1 LRPGCVAFLPR
12 SFASAG
18 KTDSEANAVSGG
30 APTARCLFALEAP
43 ASAGKTNSK
52 ANKVSEEATK
62 QKSGAKLRIHPAND
76 VSPIQI
82 QKNRRTSFN
91 NLQINIKKTQKP
103 THHSN
108 KQFEGRQPGRRQKP
122 RRSKLGKAIAIF
134 NQKGGVGKT
143 TTNINLA
150 ACLAM
155 RGKKILIMDID
166 PQGNTTSGI
175 GISKKGLT
183 GAMYEIL
190 IDENMDPASAIMD
203 TNLETLKLLPASV
216 ELAGAEIEL
225 VQLEGR
231 EKRLKKAL
239 DRIRG
244 QFDYVF
250 IDCPPSLGLLTINS
264 LTAVDS
270 VLIPIQC
277 EFYALEGVSQLM
289 STIDLVKKS
298 LNPKLEIQGVIL
310 SMFDGRTNLSIQVVE
325 EVKKYF
331 KEKVYSTVIPRN
343 VRLAEAPSYG
353 MPITEYDPKS
363 KGAEAYMEF
372 AEEFLENENDL

>member
-1 LRPGCVAFLPR
+1 
-12 SFASAG
+12 
-18 KTDSEANAVSGG
+18 
-30 APTARCLFALEAP
+30 
-43 ASAGKTNSK
+43 
-52 ANKVSEEATK
+52 
-62 QKSGAKLRIHPAND
+62 
-76 VSPIQI
+76 
-82 QKNRRTSFN
+82 
-91 NLQINIKKTQKP
+91 
-103 THHSN
+103 
-108 KQFEGRQPGRRQKP
+108 
-122 RRSKLGKAIAIF
+122 LGKAIAIF

-150 ACLAM
+150 ACLALKN
-155 RGKKILIMDID
+155 KKVLILDID
-166 PQGNTTSGI
+166 PQGNTTSGM
-175 GISKKGLT
+175 GISKKGLDRT
-183 GAMYEIL
+183 TYEVLINDKLEPKDAIL
-190 IDENMDPASAIMD
+190 KTRIENLDII
-203 TNLETLKLLPASV
+203 PASV
-216 ELAGAEIEL
+216 QLAGAEIEL

-239 DRIRG
+239 DKIKSNY
-244 QFDYVF
+244 DYIF

-289 STIDLVKKS
+289 STIELVKKG
-298 LNPKLEIQGVIL
+298 LNPHLEIQGVIL

-331 KEKVYSTVIPRN
+331 KEKVYTTVIPRN

-363 KGAEAYMEF
+363 KGAEAYFEF
-372 AEEFLENENDL
+372 AEEFLELEGEQ

>member
-1 LRPGCVAFLPR
+1 M
-12 SFASAG
+12 
-18 KTDSEANAVSGG
+18 
-30 APTARCLFALEAP
+30 
-43 ASAGKTNSK
+43 
-52 ANKVSEEATK
+52 
-62 QKSGAKLRIHPAND
+62 
-76 VSPIQI
+76 
-82 QKNRRTSFN
+82 
-91 NLQINIKKTQKP
+91 
-103 THHSN
+103 
-108 KQFEGRQPGRRQKP
+108 
-122 RRSKLGKAIAIF
+122 GKAVAIF

-150 ACLAM
+150 ACLALKNK
-155 RGKKILIMDID
+155 RILILDID
-166 PQGNTTSGI
+166 PQGNTTSGM
-175 GISKKGLT
+175 GISKKGLDRT
-183 GAMYEIL
+183 TYEVLINDKLEPQDAIL
-190 IDENMDPASAIMD
+190 HTRIA
-203 TNLETLKLLPASV
+203 NLDIIPASV
-216 ELAGAEIEL
+216 QLAGAEIEL

-239 DRIRG
+239 DKIKG
-244 QFDYVF
+244 NYDYIF

-289 STIDLVKKS
+289 STIDLVKKG

-331 KEKVYSTVIPRN
+331 KEKVYTTVIPRN

-363 KGAEAYMEF
+363 KGAEAYFEF
-372 AEEFLENENDL
+372 AEEFLELEGEC

>member
-1 LRPGCVAFLPR
+1 M
-12 SFASAG
+12 G
-18 KTDSEANAVSGG
+18 K
-30 APTARCLFALEAP
+30 L
-43 ASAGKTNSK
+43 
-52 ANKVSEEATK
+52 
-62 QKSGAKLRIHPAND
+62 
-76 VSPIQI
+76 
-82 QKNRRTSFN
+82 
-91 NLQINIKKTQKP
+91 
-103 THHSN
+103 
-108 KQFEGRQPGRRQKP
+108 
-122 RRSKLGKAIAIF
+122 IAIF

-150 ACLAM
+150 SCLALK
-155 RGKKILIMDID
+155 GKSTLIMDID

-175 GISKKGLT
+175 GISKKGLKCT
-183 GAMYEIL
+183 MYDVLMDESIDPHEAIL
-190 IDENMDPASAIMD
+190 D
-203 TNLETLKLLPASV
+203 TSVPNLKILPASV

-239 DRIRG
+239 DKIKD
-244 QFDYVF
+244 DYEYVL

-289 STIDLVKKS
+289 STIELVKKS
-298 LNPKLEIQGVIL
+298 FNPQLQIQGVIL

-331 KEKVYSTVIPRN
+331 REKVYTTIIPRN
-343 VRLAEAPSYG
+343 IRLAEAPSFG

-363 KGAEAYMEF
+363 KGAEAYMDF
-372 AEEFLENENDL
+372 ADEFLESEVAS